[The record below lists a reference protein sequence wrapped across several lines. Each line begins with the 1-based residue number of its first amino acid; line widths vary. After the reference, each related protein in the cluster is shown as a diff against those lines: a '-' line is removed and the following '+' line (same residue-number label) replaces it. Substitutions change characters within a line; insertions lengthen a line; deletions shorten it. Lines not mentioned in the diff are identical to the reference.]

1 MSQAKE
7 EEVKL
12 LQLLGCW
19 LVLLLLAV
27 PVQAQESGTIQAT
40 ATVVSSLT
48 VTGSNNLQ
56 FGSVTPGTPKAVDK
70 VTAGSAGE
78 WEITGTASAEVTLD
92 FTLPTELSDG
102 AAATMPINFTATD
115 ASYDDGSGGG
125 QAAPAGVI
133 NPAVVSTVNLSGA
146 GDMTVW
152 IGGTVNPD
160 IAQTGGSYSADIIMT
175 VTYTGG

>member
-1 MSQAKE
+1 MR
-7 EEVKL
+7 L

-19 LVLLLLAV
+19 LVLLLLAI

-56 FGSVTPGTPKAVDK
+56 FGSVTPGTPKTVDK
-70 VTAGSAGE
+70 ATAGSAGE

-102 AAATMPINFTATD
+102 AAATMPISFTATD
-115 ASYDDGSGGG
+115 ASYEDGSGGG

-152 IGGTVNPD
+152 IGGAVNPA
-160 IAQTGGSYSADIIMT
+160 IAQTGGSYSADIILT

>member
-1 MSQAKE
+1 MSPAKE
-7 EEVKL
+7 EEVRL
-12 LQLLGCW
+12 LLILGSF
-19 LVLLLLAV
+19 LVLLLLTPAA
-27 PVQAQESGTIQAT
+27 QAQESGTIQAT

-70 VTAGSAGE
+70 TTIGSAGE
-78 WEITGTASAEVTLD
+78 WTITGTASAEVTLD

-102 AAATMPINFTATD
+102 AAATMPITFSATD
-115 ASYDDGSGGG
+115 ASYEDGSGGG

-133 NPAVVSTVNLSGA
+133 NPAVISTVDLSGA
-146 GDMTVW
+146 GEMTVW
-152 IGGTVNPD
+152 IGGTVNPGL
-160 IAQTGGSYSADIIMT
+160 AQTGGNYSADVVLT